1 MKGRIKR
8 LGFIGG
14 GNMAEALARGLLEK
28 KIFKP
33 GEIVVSDVDSVR
45 RRKLTRSLKIETTAD
60 NLAVLRGASALLF
73 AVKPQNIDDVL
84 GEMVAAMSPAE
95 QAGAGASSKIS
106 PAAPTSSSMKPA
118 RIKPELTRV
127 KTADRLFIS
136 IAAGITLARMTAALG
151 RDARV
156 IRVMPNAP
164 AMVGQGMAAL
174 VRAPGAAR
182 ADEAFALRIFGA
194 VGDAVALAD
203 ENLLDAV
210 TALSG
215 SGPAYVYLFVK
226 ALADAGVSEG
236 LTPELATRMALKTL
250 RGAEENMRQ
259 SPLTAAELIRIVAS
273 PGGTTEAALRKFD
286 ELRFSDIVAG
296 AVHAAADRSRELG
309 RS

>member
-1 MKGRIKR
+1 MKK

-14 GNMAEALARGLLEK
+14 GNMAEALARGLIEK
-28 KIFKP
+28 KIFRP
-33 GEIVVSDVDSVR
+33 GDVIISDVDPAR
-45 RRKLTRSLKIETTAD
+45 RRKLARSLKVETTAD
-60 NLAVLRGASALLF
+60 NLAVLREARALLI
-73 AVKPQNIDDVL
+73 AVKPQNIGDVL
-84 GEMVAAMSPAE
+84 GEMAAAMRPSDALPKAAGRKSPRAVV
-95 QAGAGASSKIS
+95 K
-106 PAAPTSSSMKPA
+106 PAAKPL
-118 RIKPELTRV
+118 KP
-127 KTADRLFIS
+127 ADRLFIS
-136 IAAGITLARMTAALG
+136 IAAGITLARMTGALG
-151 RDARV
+151 PGARV

-174 VRAPGAAR
+174 VRAKGVSR

-203 ENLLDAV
+203 EHLLDAV

-226 ALADAGVSEG
+226 ALADAGVNEG
-236 LTPELATRMALKTL
+236 LTPELAARMALQTI
-250 RGAEENMRQ
+250 RGAEENMRR

-273 PGGTTEAALRKFD
+273 PGGTTEAALGKFD
-286 ELRFSDIVAG
+286 ALRFSDIVAD